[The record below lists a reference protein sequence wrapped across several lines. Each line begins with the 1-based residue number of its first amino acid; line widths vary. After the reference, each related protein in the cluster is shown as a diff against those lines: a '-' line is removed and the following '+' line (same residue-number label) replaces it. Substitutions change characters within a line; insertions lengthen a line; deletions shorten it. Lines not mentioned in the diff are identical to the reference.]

1 MNEILLYEFNQ
12 LMDGKN
18 WNRAILAKK
27 SNIHISDISRIF
39 NNKKTLSLHY
49 LDMITNAF
57 NLPEGHFYS
66 MYTQLCFN
74 KNRFLDKRRSVAFI
88 YKCAINGFKEEL
100 NFMISVMLEESSK
113 TIRSK
118 NLQNLFQIA
127 EQLFNEGKEMEALPL
142 YEIIIN
148 HMPDSTSEEVAIS
161 YFRKYYINRLTEEG
175 QSTLVHVLDYVSYM
189 PDEFQELSFLW
200 ITATYYM
207 LKEWDKVLHYAKRL
221 EKIAKNPENY
231 GHALVYQGFAL
242 TRLSSSLMEVLQIIE
257 KYSKVNEYFAEIA
270 MGNRYVAL
278 IDFGEIQYVDDYYN
292 WLKNRDDL
300 FVGLPRI
307 IESYVKL
314 GRLETASKIIN
325 THEKELTEM
334 ATSPNLFKQHL
345 FLDYCYA
352 QALLKCE
359 KKYFVDGLNDLIN
372 VARRVKNAGILEK
385 FNKCLLS
392 IWNYRDHLTAQLDK
406 NYMEMLVEDK
416 KIEKISISFVESY

>member
-1 MNEILLYEFNQ
+1 MNEILLYEFNR
-12 LMDGKN
+12 LMDERN
-18 WNRAILAKK
+18 WNKVILAKK
-27 SNIHISDISRIF
+27 SSIHISDISRIF

-57 NLPEGHFYS
+57 NLPEGYFYS
-66 MYTQLCFN
+66 NYTQLCFN
-74 KNRFLDKRRSVAFI
+74 QNRYLDKRRSVAFI

-100 NFMISVMLEESSK
+100 NFMISVMLEEYSK

-127 EQLFNEGKEMEALPL
+127 EQLFNEGKEFEALPL

-161 YFRKYYINRLTEEG
+161 YFRKYYLNRLTEEG
-175 QSTLVHVLDYVSYM
+175 QSTLVHVLEYVSYM

-231 GHALVYQGFAL
+231 GYALVYQGFAL

-257 KYSKVNEYFAEIA
+257 KYSMISEYFTEIA
-270 MGNRYVAL
+270 IGNRYIAL
-278 IDFGEIQYVDDYYN
+278 IDFGEIKYVDEYYN
-292 WLKNRDDL
+292 WIKNRADL
-300 FVGLPRI
+300 YVGLPRI
-307 IESYVKL
+307 IESCVKL
-314 GRLETASKIIN
+314 GRLETASEIIKK
-325 THEKELTEM
+325 HQKEISEM
-334 ATSPNLFKQHL
+334 ASSSNLFKQQL
-345 FLDYCYA
+345 YLDYGYA

-359 KKYFVDGLNDLIN
+359 KKYYVDGLNDLIN
-372 VARRVKNAGILEK
+372 VAKKVKNAGILEK

-392 IWNYRDHLTAQLDK
+392 IWHYRDYLTEQLDK
-406 NYMEMLVEDK
+406 EYMEMLIEDK
-416 KIEKISISFVESY
+416 NINKVSKSFVKSL